1 MRQLPKPYLLL
12 SSVLTCLIFVSC
24 TISKYQSSVKPFI
37 ETLTYQKL
45 LPVVDPKGTSSK
57 FKANIDVLNR
67 HFTGIVIVKKTDS
80 VTTHVIFVTE
90 LGMKMFDLEQKDTSL
105 NMVYVFEPMNKPN
118 FIKVLKTNFNNML
131 LLGVFDKDRTT
142 GFLRNKQKTYEL
154 LNGKEK
160 RYLIVDNTNNLITQA
175 TFSKK
180 KKTSKITYVY
190 NAEAAAYTQ
199 IKCVQYGLV
208 KIKIELNKIS
218 E

>member
-1 MRQLPKPYLLL
+1 MQSLRKPYLLL
-12 SSVLTCLIFVSC
+12 SSSLLLTFFISC
-24 TISKYQSSVKPFI
+24 SISKYQSYDEPFPEI
-37 ETLTYQKL
+37 LTYQRL
-45 LPVVDPKGTSSK
+45 LPVVNPNGTSSK
-57 FKANIDVLNR
+57 FKASIDVLNK

-105 NMVYVFEPMNKPN
+105 NMVYVFEPMNKPKL
-118 FIKVLKTNFNNML
+118 ISVLKTNFKNML
-131 LLGVFDKDRTT
+131 LLGVYGKENKA
-142 GFLRNKQKTYEL
+142 GFLKNKQKTYEI
-154 LNGKEK
+154 LNGKE
-160 RYLIVDNTNNLITQA
+160 RQYLIAADTNKLTTQA

-190 NAEAAAYTQ
+190 SAEKRAYTQ

-208 KIKIELNKIS
+208 KIKIELNKII

>member
-37 ETLTYQKL
+37 ETITYQKL

-118 FIKVLKTNFNNML
+118 FINVLKTNFNNML

-160 RYLIVDNTNNLITQA
+160 RYLIVDNTNKLITQA

-180 KKTSKITYVY
+180 KKTSKITYFY
-190 NAEAAAYTQ
+190 SAEAAAYTQ

-208 KIKIELNKIS
+208 KIKIELNKIT